1 MSSLKFW
8 AVVLALGFV
17 FVSSPIARAQS
28 TYGTVDGTVLDSSGA
43 AVGGAQV
50 TLTNT
55 GTQEKRTQSSGNEGL
70 YQFVNVSPG
79 QYRIDI
85 EKAGFKHFT
94 RSNVVV
100 QVQQDTHIDAS
111 LQVGQ
116 VSETVEVTSETPLL
130 QAETS
135 SLGTVVDTREA
146 NELPL
151 NGRNIYNLTTITPSV
166 VPQGNT
172 TGTVV
177 GKNPFDFANYQIGGA
192 FANEAA
198 EYLDGQPLNIGYINL
213 PLAVPTQDSI
223 SEFKVQYNNLGPEWG
238 KFAGGVI
245 NLSTKSGTNT
255 WHGSAYDYLRNKVF
269 NSNEFFNK
277 RQELSTGKSN
287 QPPPFTQNQFGAT
300 IGGPVKKDKTFVF
313 GSYEGFRLRTG
324 TVFSTNVPTAAERT
338 GDFSAAGLPTIYDPL
353 SINPSSCPDP
363 CSRTAFSGNA
373 IPTARLNPTA
383 VFLLKYLPLPN
394 SSGAEN
400 FVKATSTGGN
410 IDEYVARADHSINDK
425 QRVFGRFTYWKLL
438 SLAQDPFGTGLCKD
452 RCTENTRSKSLA
464 VGYNY
469 TISPTTIADFN
480 ISASRFHYLRT
491 PINSGF
497 DMTQEGWP
505 AAYNSLV
512 PNIERTPLTPC
523 FAINDPTVTCSQGQ
537 SAINDANTQWNFSPQ
552 VTMIRGRHTFVWGG
566 QLEMGYDN
574 YLQTN
579 TGGGLISFNGS
590 WTQSVARNFAGAT
603 GGIDFADFLLGYGL
617 GAGAAF
623 GNQTTGSLVVSG
635 PVSGKQTYR
644 AMYFGDNWH
653 ATTKLTLNLGLRYE
667 LQGPWSERFDRMT
680 YFNPSVTNSSVT
692 GCSGTAGSACPGDLF
707 LVKTGVNH
715 GRNNL
720 PLSKKQFM
728 PRLGFAY
735 SVDQKTVVRGGFGIF
750 FIPNYVSFG
759 TNPYIDPVSSA
770 TSPFFASNN
779 AGLFPAATL
788 DSNSCNLA
796 SPGGVAN
803 FSCANPGPFGTGTS
817 LVPVAGRNPQ
827 PNVSQYAI
835 NQSSLSATGYTVQ
848 KYGYLEQYNLD
859 IQRELPAGFF
869 VDLAYAGSHG
879 VHLEQFNTNINQIPD
894 SFIAQ
899 AQAQAAQGLPV
910 SIAQPAPSP
919 FACPLCSPVNT
930 LPGSLGS
937 NLVQGQLDRPYP
949 QYAGLNLN
957 GFGCCGSSYNA
968 FQATVTR
975 RFQGGGTLLVAY
987 TNAKLMSN
995 TDTLT
1000 SWLEGGTSGGVG
1012 GIQDWNNLKKERSIS
1027 SQDVPQRLAISY
1039 VLDLP
1044 FGRGKKFLNDTTGVT
1059 EKVVSG
1065 WGVDGVTTLQRGF
1078 PVKISD
1084 GGGNSLTALN
1094 LGTGSLRPNVVSGC
1108 DKSTSGSAVS
1118 RLSGWFN
1125 TACFAAPPAWGF
1137 GDEPRV
1143 DATLRQQGVDNFD
1156 FAVFKKTSISERMN
1170 IEFRTEFFNIFNHP
1184 QFGPPNGSCVI
1195 SALGSCQFDPATGT
1209 GNKNFGVV
1217 TSTVN
1222 LPRLIQFGLKL
1233 TF

>member
-469 TISPTTIADFN
+469 TISSTTIADFN

-537 SAINDANTQWNFSPQ
+537 SAINDANTQLSANQHGWRSDIVQWLVDPKRGTQLCGRDRRNRFCRLPTRIWSGS
-552 VTMIRGRHTFVWGG
+552 RGRVW
-566 QLEMGYDN
+566 QSDHRVS
-574 YLQTN
+574 
-579 TGGGLISFNGS
+579 GGLWSGIGKTNLS
-590 WTQSVARNFAGAT
+590 RNV
-603 GGIDFADFLLGYGL
+603 LWRQL
-617 GAGAAF
+617 
-623 GNQTTGSLVVSG
+623 
-635 PVSGKQTYR
+635 
-644 AMYFGDNWH
+644 
-653 ATTKLTLNLGLRYE
+653 
-667 LQGPWSERFDRMT
+667 
-680 YFNPSVTNSSVT
+680 
-692 GCSGTAGSACPGDLF
+692 AC
-707 LVKTGVNH
+707 NH
-715 GRNNL
+715 
-720 PLSKKQFM
+720 
-728 PRLGFAY
+728 
-735 SVDQKTVVRGGFGIF
+735 
-750 FIPNYVSFG
+750 
-759 TNPYIDPVSSA
+759 
-770 TSPFFASNN
+770 
-779 AGLFPAATL
+779 
-788 DSNSCNLA
+788 
-796 SPGGVAN
+796 
-803 FSCANPGPFGTGTS
+803 
-817 LVPVAGRNPQ
+817 
-827 PNVSQYAI
+827 
-835 NQSSLSATGYTVQ
+835 
-848 KYGYLEQYNLD
+848 
-859 IQRELPAGFF
+859 
-869 VDLAYAGSHG
+869 
-879 VHLEQFNTNINQIPD
+879 
-894 SFIAQ
+894 
-899 AQAQAAQGLPV
+899 
-910 SIAQPAPSP
+910 
-919 FACPLCSPVNT
+919 
-930 LPGSLGS
+930 
-937 NLVQGQLDRPYP
+937 
-949 QYAGLNLN
+949 
-957 GFGCCGSSYNA
+957 
-968 FQATVTR
+968 
-975 RFQGGGTLLVAY
+975 
-987 TNAKLMSN
+987 
-995 TDTLT
+995 
-1000 SWLEGGTSGGVG
+1000 
-1012 GIQDWNNLKKERSIS
+1012 
-1027 SQDVPQRLAISY
+1027 
-1039 VLDLP
+1039 
-1044 FGRGKKFLNDTTGVT
+1044 
-1059 EKVVSG
+1059 
-1065 WGVDGVTTLQRGF
+1065 
-1078 PVKISD
+1078 
-1084 GGGNSLTALN
+1084 
-1094 LGTGSLRPNVVSGC
+1094 
-1108 DKSTSGSAVS
+1108 
-1118 RLSGWFN
+1118 
-1125 TACFAAPPAWGF
+1125 
-1137 GDEPRV
+1137 
-1143 DATLRQQGVDNFD
+1143 
-1156 FAVFKKTSISERMN
+1156 
-1170 IEFRTEFFNIFNHP
+1170 
-1184 QFGPPNGSCVI
+1184 
-1195 SALGSCQFDPATGT
+1195 
-1209 GNKNFGVV
+1209 
-1217 TSTVN
+1217 
-1222 LPRLIQFGLKL
+1222 
-1233 TF
+1233 